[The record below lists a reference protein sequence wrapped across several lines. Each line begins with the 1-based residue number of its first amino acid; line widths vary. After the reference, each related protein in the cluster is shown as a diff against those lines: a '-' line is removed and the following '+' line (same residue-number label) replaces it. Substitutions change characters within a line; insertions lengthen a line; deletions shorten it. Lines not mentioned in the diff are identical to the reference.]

1 MVLRLSLHN
10 VLKTTASRLMSEEW
24 PDLFWILQNLNYLL
38 GIQLEDMTVEYLKNV
53 TNEKVIDEMQEAYS
67 PTKILAKDMEM
78 TKRLLQFLEAV
89 RNNKVDVS
97 RIEEEI
103 QRLIRIREQKNG
115 KVLRQKQSVNSLL
128 LELHKLV

>member
-1 MVLRLSLHN
+1 
-10 VLKTTASRLMSEEW
+10 MSEEW
-24 PDLFWILQNLNYLL
+24 PDLFWILQNLNSLL
-38 GIQLEDMTVEYLKNV
+38 PIELEDMTVEYLKNV
-53 TNEKVIDEMQEAYS
+53 TDNQVIDAMQEAYS

-103 QRLIRIREQKNG
+103 QRLIRIRDQKYG

-128 LELHKLV
+128 LQLHKLV